1 MSILTGTIQTLKI
14 IPKRILLEVFITVLL
29 LSTIF
34 VLKYKLDNVRDDFH
48 KYKVQSELNESNR
61 NIKTVEK
68 ALEATRKE
76 KQAAENSLKQ
86 YKQELEKVLKEK
98 EVTDAKIKK
107 FITRNP
113 DWANQPIPDELR
125 NILKDQG
132 AIH

>member
-1 MSILTGTIQTLKI
+1 MSILTGTIQTLKV
-14 IPKRILLEVFITVLL
+14 IPKRILLELFITIVL

-34 VLKYKLDNVRDDFH
+34 VYKHKLENVREDFH
-48 KYKVQSELNESNR
+48 NYKVQSELNESNR

-98 EVTDAKIKK
+98 EVTDAKIKE